1 VLFEDAAALVGL
13 IVAFVGIFMAHNL
26 NNPYFD
32 GAASIVI
39 GIILAV
45 VAVVLAYESK
55 GLLVG
60 EAADP
65 ETLKDIRRLAEADPY
80 VEGVN
85 RALTTHFGPETIL
98 LAMDLRFR
106 KTLSA
111 AEVEQSVD
119 RLEEEIRKRHPDVKH
134 VFIES
139 DSLPPSKQPRKESS
153 VKTSP

>member
-1 VLFEDAAALVGL
+1 
-13 IVAFVGIFMAHNL
+13 MAHSL

-45 VAVVLAYESK
+45 VAVLFAYESK

-65 ETLKDIRRLAEADPY
+65 ETLKDIRRLAESDPY

-85 RALTTHFGPETIL
+85 RALTTHFGPETAFFSLWIC
-98 LAMDLRFR
+98 ASERPFGSGSR
-106 KTLSA
+106 TKRRSA
-111 AEVEQSVD
+111 
-119 RLEEEIRKRHPDVKH
+119 RRG
-134 VFIES
+134 
-139 DSLPPSKQPRKESS
+139 DSQAPSGC
-153 VKTSP
+153 

>member
-1 VLFEDAAALVGL
+1 
-13 IVAFVGIFMAHNL
+13 
-26 NNPYFD
+26 
-32 GAASIVI
+32 
-39 GIILAV
+39 
-45 VAVVLAYESK
+45 
-55 GLLVG
+55 
-60 EAADP
+60 
-65 ETLKDIRRLAEADPY
+65 
-80 VEGVN
+80 
-85 RALTTHFGPETIL
+85 
-98 LAMDLRFR
+98 MDLRFR